1 MTRTLNL
8 IAFVVFACA
17 LFIRSTDPVIP
28 QIASGLNVEP
38 ATAALL
44 STAFTLPYALVQPLL
59 GALADMF
66 SKARL
71 MLLCLFVVTAATLA
85 CGLATNFP
93 LLVVGRVL
101 AGLAAGGVVP
111 IAFALVGDRIPIAE
125 RQVAMGRLLF
135 AIMTGNL
142 LGATCA
148 GVVGDL
154 VGWRGVF
161 FVTGALGLVALLA
174 AGPRLPRLRRGDRPL
189 STCPR
194 SVPNYRA
201 IFRNPLAKI
210 CFGAV
215 FLEAVFMYGV
225 FPYIA
230 TMLHDA
236 GETRASIAGI
246 VLAGF
251 GVGGALYG
259 VLVSRL
265 LPRLG
270 ERRMMRFGGAAL
282 GFCLAVIAA
291 RAPWPVEFANFALLG
306 FGFYML
312 HGVVQIYAS
321 ELAPAARGSAMALHS
336 FFFFLGQAVGPV
348 VYGAGLSTIGLT
360 PVLLVRRGRYWSL
373 SALPARTGCGGR
385 TRRRSSRARD
395 RARRPGRAPTGP
407 SAIGRPAR
415 TRRSACRRADT
426 SSRRCAAISA

>member
-8 IAFVVFACA
+8 LALVVFAGA
-17 LFIRSTDPVIP
+17 LFMRSTDPVVP

-66 SKARL
+66 SKTRL
-71 MLLCLFVVTAATLA
+71 TLLCLFVLTAASVV
-85 CGLATNFP
+85 CGLAPSFEI
-93 LLVVGRVL
+93 LLSARMV

-111 IAFALVGDRIPIAE
+111 IAFALVGDKIPVAE

-154 VGWRGVF
+154 IGWRGVF
-161 FVTGALGLVALLA
+161 FATALFGAIALA
-174 AGPRLPRLRRGDRPL
+174 AAIPGFRGETVAPSRFDL
-189 STCPR
+189 STIL
-194 SVPNYRA
+194 PNYRT

-215 FLEAVFMYGV
+215 FLEAVFMYGI

-230 TMLHDA
+230 TMLHEA

-246 VLAGF
+246 VIAAF
-251 GVGGALYG
+251 GIGGALYSL
-259 VLVSRL
+259 LVSKL
-265 LPRLG
+265 LARLG
-270 ERRMMRFGGAAL
+270 ETRMMRLGGAVM
-282 GFCLAVIAA
+282 GFCLLVIAA
-291 RAPWPVEFANFALLG
+291 RLFWPLELVNFALLG

-312 HGVVQIYAS
+312 HAVIQIYAS

-336 FFFFLGQAVGPV
+336 FFFFLGQAAGPI
-348 VYGAGLSTIGLT
+348 VYGAGLSTVGLG
-360 PVLLVRRGRYWSL
+360 PVLIFGAAVLVGVGL
-373 SALPARTGCGGR
+373 ICARWL
-385 TRRRSSRARD
+385 
-395 RARRPGRAPTGP
+395 RRPASG
-407 SAIGRPAR
+407 
-415 TRRSACRRADT
+415 
-426 SSRRCAAISA
+426 

>member
-44 STAFTLPYALVQPLL
+44 STAFTLPYALVQPVL

-66 SKARL
+66 SKTRL

-85 CGLATNFP
+85 CGIAPSFALLAT
-93 LLVVGRVL
+93 GRVL

-111 IAFALVGDRIPIAE
+111 IAFALVGDTVPVAE

-154 VGWRGVF
+154 LGWRGVF
-161 FVTGALGLVALLA
+161 FVTGVLGLAALMA
-174 AGPRLPRLRRGDRPL
+174 AVPGFRGFVEARNRADL
-189 STCPR
+189 SKLI
-194 SVPNYRA
+194 PNYLT

-210 CFGAV
+210 CFGTV

-230 TMLHDA
+230 TMLHEA

-251 GVGGALYG
+251 GIGGALYG

-265 LPRLG
+265 LPWLG
-270 ERRMMRFGGAAL
+270 EGRMMRFGGMTMAI
-282 GFCLAVIAA
+282 CLIVIAA
-291 RAPWPVEFANFALLG
+291 RLYWPFEFVNFALLG
-306 FGFYML
+306 FGFYTL
-312 HGVVQIYAS
+312 HAVVQIYAS

-348 VYGAGLSTIGLT
+348 VYGVGLSTIGLT
-360 PVLLVRRGRYWSL
+360 PVLLFGAAVLIAVGFTCAQWL
-373 SALPARTGCGGR
+373 
-385 TRRRSSRARD
+385 
-395 RARRPGRAPTGP
+395 RRPRP
-407 SAIGRPAR
+407 SAV
-415 TRRSACRRADT
+415 
-426 SSRRCAAISA
+426 

>member
-8 IAFVVFACA
+8 IAFVVFASS
-17 LFIRSTDPVIP
+17 LFMRSTDPVIP
-28 QIASGLNVEP
+28 QIAAGLGVEP

-71 MLLCLFVVTAATLA
+71 MLLCLLIVALATLA
-85 CGLATNFP
+85 CAFATSFEM
-93 LLVVGRVL
+93 LMGARMV

-111 IAFALVGDRIPIAE
+111 ISFALVGDRIPIAQ

-148 GVVGDL
+148 GVVSDL

-161 FVTGALGLVALLA
+161 FVLSGFGALVLA
-174 AGPRLPRLRRGDRPL
+174 AAVPGFRGFTEATGRFDL
-189 STCPR
+189 STL
-194 SVPNYRA
+194 VPNYRA
-201 IFRNPLAKI
+201 IFSNPLAKI

-225 FPYIA
+225 FPHVA
-230 TMLHDA
+230 TMMHDA

-246 VLAGF
+246 VIAGF
-251 GVGGALYG
+251 GIGGAFYG

-265 LPRLG
+265 LALLG
-270 ERRMMRFGGAAL
+270 ETRMMRIGGAVI
-282 GFCLAVIAA
+282 GFCLLLIAA
-291 RAPWPVEFANFALLG
+291 RAAWPVEFANFALLG

-312 HGVVQIYAS
+312 HAVIQIYAS

-336 FFFFLGQAVGPV
+336 FFFFLGQAVGPI
-348 VYGAGLSTIGLT
+348 VYGVGLRSGHIT
-360 PVLLVRRGRYWSL
+360 PVLFVGAGVLLAVGLVCAQRL
-373 SALPARTGCGGR
+373 
-385 TRRRSSRARD
+385 
-395 RARRPGRAPTGP
+395 RRPTPLVV
-407 SAIGRPAR
+407 
-415 TRRSACRRADT
+415 
-426 SSRRCAAISA
+426 

>member
-8 IAFVVFACA
+8 IAFVVFASS
-17 LFIRSTDPVIP
+17 LFMRSTDPVIP
-28 QIASGLNVEP
+28 QIAAGLGVEP

-71 MLLCLFVVTAATLA
+71 MLFCLLIVALATLA
-85 CGLATNFP
+85 CAFATSFEM
-93 LLVVGRVL
+93 LMGARMV

-111 IAFALVGDRIPIAE
+111 ISFALVGDRIPIAQ

-148 GVVGDL
+148 GVVSDL

-161 FVTGALGLVALLA
+161 FVLSGFGALVLA
-174 AGPRLPRLRRGDRPL
+174 AAVPGFRGFTEATGRFDL
-189 STCPR
+189 STL
-194 SVPNYRA
+194 VPNYRA
-201 IFRNPLAKI
+201 IFSNPLAKI

-225 FPYIA
+225 FPHVA
-230 TMLHDA
+230 TMMHDA

-246 VLAGF
+246 VIAGF
-251 GVGGALYG
+251 GIGGAFYG

-265 LPRLG
+265 LALLG
-270 ERRMMRFGGAAL
+270 ETRMMRIGGAVI
-282 GFCLAVIAA
+282 GFCLLLIAA
-291 RAPWPVEFANFALLG
+291 RAAWPVEFANFALLG

-312 HGVVQIYAS
+312 HAVIQIYAS

-348 VYGAGLSTIGLT
+348 VYGAGLATIGIT
-360 PVLLVRRGRYWSL
+360 PVLLVGAVILVIVGLTCAHWL
-373 SALPARTGCGGR
+373 
-385 TRRRSSRARD
+385 
-395 RARRPGRAPTGP
+395 RRPQGSTV
-407 SAIGRPAR
+407 
-415 TRRSACRRADT
+415 
-426 SSRRCAAISA
+426 

>member
-8 IAFVVFACA
+8 IAFVVFASS
-17 LFIRSTDPVIP
+17 LFMRSTDPVIP
-28 QIASGLNVEP
+28 QIAAGLGVEP

-71 MLLCLFVVTAATLA
+71 MLFCLLIVALATLA
-85 CGLATNFP
+85 CAFATSFEM
-93 LLVVGRVL
+93 LVGARMV

-111 IAFALVGDRIPIAE
+111 ISFALVGDRIPIAQ

-148 GVVGDL
+148 GVVSDL

-161 FVTGALGLVALLA
+161 FVLSGFGALVLA
-174 AGPRLPRLRRGDRPL
+174 AAVPGFRGFTEATGRFDL
-189 STCPR
+189 STL
-194 SVPNYRA
+194 VPNYRA
-201 IFRNPLAKI
+201 IFSNPLAKI

-225 FPYIA
+225 FPHVA
-230 TMLHDA
+230 TMMHDA

-246 VLAGF
+246 VIAGF
-251 GVGGALYG
+251 GIGGAFYG

-265 LPRLG
+265 LALLG
-270 ERRMMRFGGAAL
+270 ETRMMRIGGAVI
-282 GFCLAVIAA
+282 GFCLLLIAA
-291 RAPWPVEFANFALLG
+291 RAAWPVEFVNFALLG

-312 HGVVQIYAS
+312 HAVIQIYAS

-336 FFFFLGQAVGPV
+336 FFFFLGQAVGPI
-348 VYGAGLSTIGLT
+348 VYGVGLRSGHIT
-360 PVLLVRRGRYWSL
+360 PVLFVGAGVLLAVGLVCAQRL
-373 SALPARTGCGGR
+373 
-385 TRRRSSRARD
+385 
-395 RARRPGRAPTGP
+395 RRPTPLVV
-407 SAIGRPAR
+407 
-415 TRRSACRRADT
+415 
-426 SSRRCAAISA
+426 

>member
-8 IAFVVFACA
+8 IAFVVFASA
-17 LFIRSTDPVIP
+17 LFMRSTDPVIP
-28 QIASGLNVEP
+28 QIAAGLNVEP

-66 SKARL
+66 SKTRL
-71 MLLCLFVVTAATLA
+71 MLFCLLIVASASLVCAFATS
-85 CGLATNFP
+85 FEM
-93 LLVVGRVL
+93 LVVARMV
-101 AGLAAGGVVP
+101 AGLASGGVVP
-111 IAFALVGDRIPIAE
+111 ISFALVGDKIPVAQ

-148 GVVGDL
+148 GVVSDL

-161 FVTGALGLVALLA
+161 FVLSGFGALVFA
-174 AGPRLPRLRRGDRPL
+174 AAVPGFRGFAEAPGRFDL
-189 STCPR
+189 SIL
-194 SVPNYRA
+194 VPNYLS

-225 FPYIA
+225 FPHIA
-230 TMLHDA
+230 TLMHAA
-236 GETRASIAGI
+236 GETRASIAGV

-265 LPRLG
+265 LARLG
-270 ERRMMRFGGAAL
+270 ETGMMRIGGIAM
-282 GFCLAVIAA
+282 GFCLLVIAA
-291 RAPWPVEFANFALLG
+291 RAPWPVEFGNFILLG

-312 HGVVQIYAS
+312 HAVIQIYAS

-336 FFFFLGQAVGPV
+336 FFYFLGQSIGPI
-348 VYGAGLSTIGLT
+348 VYGVGLASGGIT
-360 PVLLVRRGRYWSL
+360 PVLLVGAAVLVGVGFVCAQLLRPHPAP
-373 SALPARTGCGGR
+373 ALM
-385 TRRRSSRARD
+385 
-395 RARRPGRAPTGP
+395 
-407 SAIGRPAR
+407 I
-415 TRRSACRRADT
+415 
-426 SSRRCAAISA
+426 